1 MSRGQGLR
9 LNLSLKR
16 QDFALRVDLTLP
28 AQGIT
33 VIFGPSG
40 SGKTTLLRCVA
51 GLEPCDGLI
60 ALGHNTWQDSNQRL
74 MCPTWQRRIGYVFQ
88 EASLFEHMNVA
99 DNLLYGLRRVD
110 QKAGIQDLQS
120 TIDLLGIQAL
130 LKRAIATLSGGERQ
144 RAAIARAVAAKP
156 KLLLLDEPLA
166 SLDHARRDE
175 VLPWLEKLRDELQLP
190 MLYVTHSKDEM
201 MRLANQVVTLEQGL
215 VTSCG
220 PISEFRSEKATSR
233 LRGVVESM
241 KFDAEKNQIVARVR
255 CGEDCIEHRMS
266 AADAGRLNLQTGD
279 SVWFEV
285 KPVGLVKLI

>member
-1 MSRGQGLR
+1 MNRGQALR

-16 QDFALRVDLTLP
+16 QAFALRVDLTLP

-60 ALGHNTWQDSNQRL
+60 ALGDDTWQDSSQGP
-74 MCPTWQRRIGYVFQ
+74 MKPTWQRRIGYVFQ

-99 DNLLYGLRRVD
+99 ENLLYGLRRVD
-110 QKAGIQDLQS
+110 QKTGVQDLQP
-120 TIDLLGIQAL
+120 TLDLLGIQSL
-130 LKRAIATLSGGERQ
+130 LRRSVATLSGGERQ
-144 RAAIARAVAAKP
+144 RVAIARAVAAKP

-201 MRLANQVVTLEQGL
+201 TRLGNQVVTLDQGL

-220 PISEFRSEKATSR
+220 PVSNVNDGGTTSR
-233 LRGVVESM
+233 LSGLVESV
-241 KFDAEKNQIVARVR
+241 KLDAEKNQMVVRVR
-255 CGEDCIEHRMS
+255 CGEDCIEHRMP
-266 AADAGRLNLQTGD
+266 AADSGRLNLQTGNT
-279 SVWFEV
+279 VWCEV
-285 KPVGLVKLI
+285 KPVGLTKLF